1 MNFNFRDI
9 QNAIH
14 REVDSMISI
23 YRKVRKPEQQQVTS
37 LFNQIIFIT
46 FIVGSFGIVIT
57 ILSIILDL
65 VVRLV

>member
-14 REVDSMISI
+14 REVDSMVSI

-65 VVRLV
+65 VVRLI

>member
-1 MNFNFRDI
+1 MNFSFRDI
-9 QNAIH
+9 QNTIH

>member
-65 VVRLV
+65 VVRLI